1 MTTTAG
7 IVPDFSPDPD
17 DVLQVE
23 APEPV
28 VQVRTVGPVRVQDL
42 PRVSA
47 GIRGVT
53 VPQVSARQL
62 LTADPHRA
70 TATIITS
77 DLPVLIAGSAQ
88 EVIGGQP
95 GQLPAATMLL
105 FGATD
110 ELWAQG
116 VGGDTTVTVIQ
127 ERWAD
132 G

>member
-1 MTTTAG
+1 MTTMQG
-7 IVPDFSPDPD
+7 VPDLSPDPD

-28 VQVRTVGPVRVQDL
+28 VQVRPVGPVRVQDL

-47 GIRGVT
+47 GIRGLT
-53 VPQVSARQL
+53 VPDGPPKQL

-77 DLPVLIAGSAQ
+77 DLAILIGGSAQ
-88 EVIGGQP
+88 DIQGGQP
-95 GQLPAATMLL
+95 GQLPAGTVLK

-110 ELWAQG
+110 ELWATAL
-116 VGGDTTVTVIQ
+116 GGTVTTVTVIQ
-127 ERWAD
+127 ERWAN